1 MNRERPALISS
12 TDLSDADSFVLFRH
26 LSSFGDTETLLPVQE
41 NAPAAERDLKC
52 NLKTGVPANDR
63 ENTKR
68 VVKFL
73 KAVYESHEPY
83 SIAHQVEGSTLNTF
97 LVQVPDFG
105 YVKSSVDIVIRPES
119 SGMSSTV
126 PHSGSS
132 MMDFS
137 MATITLKKKAL
148 WQEPDAE
155 LNSKM
160 TETLRT
166 AFVDYALL
174 SVVRA
179 KCYPHY
185 ISDLSHGAL
194 KVFAGK
200 KVRGQPVVY
209 YQVLSQAQFVHEL
222 IHYRDHRNKSMAP
235 EVRATCVKWGSRLQR
250 PRKTKV
256 TASDDAA
263 PASPAVELKVPAV
276 ELKVPEIELKAPS
289 KPKATP
295 KKRGRPPKST
305 EELVVSSPK
314 KKQKAPLKT
323 PLENL
328 TSPTIPDDLEAG
340 SASDS
345 DSF

>member
-1 MNRERPALISS
+1 MNRERPALVSS
-12 TDLSDADSFVLFRH
+12 ADLSDTDSFLLFRH

-41 NAPAAERDLKC
+41 SAPAAERDLKC

-83 SIAHQVEGSTLNTF
+83 SITHQIEGSTLNTF

-105 YVKSSVDIVIRPES
+105 FVKSSVDVVIRPES
-119 SGMSSTV
+119 SGLSSTV
-126 PHSGSS
+126 PHSGSA

-155 LNSKM
+155 LSSKL
-160 TETLRT
+160 TETLRN
-166 AFVDYALL
+166 AFVEYALL
-174 SVVRA
+174 CVVRE

-185 ISDLSHGAL
+185 ISDLAHGAL

-200 KVRGQPVVY
+200 KIRGQPVVY
-209 YQVLSQAQFVHEL
+209 YQALSQAQFVHEL

-235 EVRATCVKWGSRLQR
+235 EVRATCVKWGRRLQG
-250 PRKTKV
+250 PRKIKV

-263 PASPAVELKVPAV
+263 PTSPAAELKAEV
-276 ELKVPEIELKAPS
+276 ELKAPA

-295 KKRGRPPKST
+295 KKRGRPPKSI
-305 EELVVSSPK
+305 EELAVSSPK

-328 TSPTIPDDLEAG
+328 TSPAIPDDLDAG